1 MIFSSVVDAIG
12 HTPVVRLRH
21 DGPDDVELYAK
32 LELQN
37 LYGMK
42 DRVARQA
49 VLEARRTGELPERA
63 PIIESSS
70 GTMALGVALV
80 GTSLGHPVHIVTDP
94 RTDRITLAK
103 LRALGCTVHVVEAM
117 SAAGW
122 QSARLE
128 RLEQLLHDLPGA
140 FWPQQYQNPDNPLAY
155 RALAGELLEDLGEFD
170 TVVGSVGSGGSLCG
184 TSRELRAALP
194 GLRVVGV
201 DCVGS
206 VLFDQPDRPRRLQ
219 SGLGNSL
226 RPANLDRT
234 LIDEVH
240 WLNDHEAFAA
250 TRDLARDQH
259 LFAGNTSGSVYQVL
273 LHLARQAA
281 PGSRIVGIFADRG
294 DRYVDTVYD
303 DAHWQSTDVRSLPR
317 RHTPERV
324 PYGQEVTAWSCA
336 ELRPRQQPRTLLF
349 VESNTT
355 GTGMLA
361 LDKARELGFEPLLVT
376 SDPDRY
382 RGLAE
387 RSCATVRCDTNSL
400 VAVRRA
406 LRDTVRREDCAAV
419 TTTSEFY
426 LPLVAELA
434 RWLALPGNPPEV
446 MTLCRDKARVRETL
460 SGAGLC
466 RTRFAAVDHAADVP
480 EAVRRVGLPCVVK
493 PVDDSGSM
501 DVVRCATETEAVA
514 AARTVLERTVNVR
527 GQRAARTVLVE
538 EYLDGP
544 EYSVE
549 MFGTGDE
556 TVCVGITEKHVTD
569 GPHFVEYRHVFPAAV
584 PAALAAEI
592 EETVA
597 AALAAVG
604 LRHGASHTE
613 VRVSGDGVAVIEI
626 NGRAGGGMI
635 PELVRLSAG
644 TDLLAEQLRA
654 AAGLPGK
661 LRADQDGYAGVHFLT
676 ADRTGVLSGFDH
688 LSEAARLPGVAQVVA
703 TAEPGRT
710 VRPPRHAYDRLGH
723 VIACGRTRAE
733 VTETLDRAAGL
744 IGIRLAGPTPGET
757 DVRPKEADAPCDT

>member
-21 DGPDDVELYAK
+21 EGPGDVELYAK

-37 LYGMK
+37 LFGMK
-42 DRVARQA
+42 DRVAKQA
-49 VLEARRTGELPERA
+49 ILEARRTGELTPGA
-63 PIIESSS
+63 PVIESSS

-94 RTDRITLAK
+94 RIDPITLAK
-103 LRALGCTVHVVEAM
+103 LRALGCAVHVVEAM

-128 RLEQLLHDLPGA
+128 RLAQLMDELPGA
-140 FWPQQYQNPDNPLAY
+140 FCPQQYQNPDNPLAY
-155 RALAGELLEDLGEFD
+155 RALAAELLEDLGSLD

-184 TSRELRAALP
+184 TSRVLRQSLP

-226 RPANLDRT
+226 HPANLDST

-250 TRDLARDQH
+250 TRDLAREQNV
-259 LFAGNTSGSVYQVL
+259 FGGNTSGSVYQVMR
-273 LHLARQAA
+273 HLAAQAS
-281 PGSRIVGIFADRG
+281 PGSRIVGIFPDRG
-294 DRYVDTVYD
+294 DRYTGTVYD
-303 DAHWQSTDVRSLPR
+303 DEHWRGADLSSQPR
-317 RHTPERV
+317 RRTPVRV

-336 ELRPRQQPRTLLF
+336 ELRRSQEPRKLIF

-361 LDKARELGFEPLLVT
+361 LDKARELGLEPLFLT
-376 SDPDRY
+376 ADPERY
-382 RGLAE
+382 QGLAE
-387 RSCATVRCDTNSL
+387 RACETVRCDTNSL
-400 VAVRRA
+400 SAVRRT
-406 LRDTVRREDCAAV
+406 LRNTIRREDCAGV

-446 MTLCRDKARVRETL
+446 AALCRDKAQVRRAL
-460 SGAGLC
+460 ADAGLC
-466 RTRFAAVDHAADVP
+466 RTRFATADRPEDVA

-493 PVDDSGSM
+493 PVDDSGSV
-501 DVVRCATETEAVA
+501 DVVRCASADRAEA
-514 AARTVLERTVNVR
+514 AARSVLGRTFNVR
-527 GQRAARTVLVE
+527 GQRAAPTALIE

-556 TVCVGITEKHVTD
+556 TICVGITEKHVTD
-569 GPHFVEYRHVFPAAV
+569 GPHFVEYRHVFPAV
-584 PAALAAEI
+584 LPPALAARI
-592 EETVA
+592 ETVVS

-604 LRHGASHTE
+604 FRHGASHTE
-613 VRVSGDGVAVIEI
+613 VRVNDDNVSVIEI
-626 NGRAGGGMI
+626 NGRPAGGMI
-635 PELVRLSAG
+635 PELVRLSSG
-644 TDLLAEQLRA
+644 TDLLAEQLGA
-654 AAGLPGK
+654 AAGLSVKP
-661 LRADQDGYAGVHFLT
+661 RADQESWAGVQFLT
-676 ADRTGVLSGFDH
+676 ADRDGVLSGFDG
-688 LSEAARLPGVAQVVA
+688 LEEAGRLPGVTHVVP

-710 VRPPRHAYDRLGH
+710 VCTPRQAYDRLGY
-723 VIACGRTRAE
+723 VIAQGPTRAD
-733 VTETLDRAAGL
+733 VIETLDRASGL
-744 IGIRLAGPTPGET
+744 IRIRLT
-757 DVRPKEADAPCDT
+757 DPVRPGAA